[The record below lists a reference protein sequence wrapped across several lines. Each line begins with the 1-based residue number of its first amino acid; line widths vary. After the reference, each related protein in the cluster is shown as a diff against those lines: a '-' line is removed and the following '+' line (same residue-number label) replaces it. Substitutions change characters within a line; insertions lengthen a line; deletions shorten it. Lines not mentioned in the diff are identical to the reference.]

1 MKEIEAQKVFRNL
14 LKAQFNLYNL
24 ETEIL
29 VGNEFKNIN
38 SKKWG
43 LKPDLVIF
51 HKIKFITPA
60 KKQVLK
66 SPIGV
71 EFKNTDKFDDITN
84 GVVTQLQ
91 KTYDN
96 ETYKHDNTKEE
107 FNLSSLAFAT
117 TKSIKEG
124 IFYDRNFAEA
134 ATFFIERFCW
144 KGKVALILKENNNG
158 LVFSYKNWRYH
169 LNGKRYWK
177 DTRAVM

>member
-1 MKEIEAQKVFRNL
+1 MKELEAQKTFRAL
-14 LKAQFNLYNL
+14 LLEQFNQEKQ

-51 HKIKFITPA
+51 HKIKFITPTG
-60 KKQVLK
+60 KQVLK
-66 SPIGV
+66 SPIGI
-71 EFKNTDKFDDITN
+71 EFKNTDNFDAITS

-91 KTYDN
+91 KTYAA
-96 ETYKHDNTKEE
+96 ETYKYDKTKEQ

-117 TKSIKEG
+117 TKSVKEG
-124 IFYDRNFAEA
+124 VFYDRNFADA

-144 KGKVALILKENNNG
+144 KGNVALILKESNNG
-158 LVFSYKNWRYH
+158 LVFSYKNWHYK
-169 LNGKRYWK
+169 LNGQRFWK
-177 DTRAVM
+177 DARVIK